1 MPAVRSS
8 LYHDR
13 RHVCIQRAGDTS
25 TLTKLFALST
35 AVNVILDPIMIFGY
49 AGFQPLGLPEPRL
62 PRTFPRPC
70 FVVAIR
76 TLMSPNEP
84 SVFIFPICPFQWES
98 VKKVLRIGFPASLTQ
113 VIFPIGLAA
122 LTLITAKGFAEA
134 GAVAFSLGLRIEFFA
149 YLPAVGYGFGAM
161 AMIGQNIGAGNIDR
175 ARTALREA
183 LKYSFLMAGGLG
195 ILAALFSSPIIRAFT
210 EDPSVMAYT
219 RLYLWSVALTYGF
232 LAALMVEASAFQ
244 AIGRSW
250 PGFWVFLLRV
260 FVLAI
265 PLAYVSTQVFHFSI
279 IAVWA
284 AIMVANI
291 GSSVTGYFWIRRAM
305 ATLDLNKA
313 PVNT

>member
-1 MPAVRSS
+1 M
-8 LYHDR
+8 
-13 RHVCIQRAGDTS
+13 
-25 TLTKLFALST
+25 
-35 AVNVILDPIMIFGY
+35 
-49 AGFQPLGLPEPRL
+49 
-62 PRTFPRPC
+62 
-70 FVVAIR
+70 
-76 TLMSPNEP
+76 
-84 SVFIFPICPFQWES
+84 
-98 VKKVLRIGFPASLTQ
+98 
-113 VIFPIGLAA
+113 IFPIGLAA

-265 PLAYVSTQVFHFSI
+265 PLAYVLTQVFHFSI